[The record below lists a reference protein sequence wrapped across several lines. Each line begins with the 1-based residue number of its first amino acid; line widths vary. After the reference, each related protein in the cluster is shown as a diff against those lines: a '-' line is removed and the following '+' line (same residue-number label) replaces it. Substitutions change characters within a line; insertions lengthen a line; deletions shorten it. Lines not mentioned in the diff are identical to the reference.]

1 MNDEIWNTKQ
11 GSDSDQ
17 SCIQRMPG
25 GMPMVLVG
33 DVLFRRYVVMFD
45 LTSFPGPVTIGIGTQ
60 LLNYWT
66 KPD

>member
-1 MNDEIWNTKQ
+1 
-11 GSDSDQ
+11 
-17 SCIQRMPG
+17 MPG

-60 LLNYWT
+60 LLNY
-66 KPD
+66 